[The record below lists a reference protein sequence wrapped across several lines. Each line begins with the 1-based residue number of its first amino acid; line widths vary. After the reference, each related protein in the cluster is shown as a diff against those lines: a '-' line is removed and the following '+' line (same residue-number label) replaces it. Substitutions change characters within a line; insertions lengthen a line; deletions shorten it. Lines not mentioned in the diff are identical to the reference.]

1 MKKFWLRQLEV
12 IIAEGIILVSD
23 YYNSLLSTWMLW
35 FTVAVVII
43 QFPIVYLYEKRK
55 IKVSEKTKT

>member
-12 IIAEGIILVSD
+12 IIAEGILLVSD

-35 FTVAVVII
+35 FTVAVVIV
-43 QFPIVYLYEKRK
+43 QFPIAYLYEKHK
-55 IKVSEKTKT
+55 IKVSRKAKT

>member
-43 QFPIVYLYEKRK
+43 QFPIAYLYEKHK